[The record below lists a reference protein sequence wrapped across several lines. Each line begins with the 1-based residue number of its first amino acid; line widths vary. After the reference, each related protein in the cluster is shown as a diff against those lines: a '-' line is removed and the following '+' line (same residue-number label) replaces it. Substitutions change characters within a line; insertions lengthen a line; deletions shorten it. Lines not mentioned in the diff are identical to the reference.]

1 MNPRDPFKII
11 ASRNLDHDHRH
22 IMGLLYLPIIGQD
35 AFSLYHVLYT
45 LVDRASLHSKSY
57 PHSFLSDIVG
67 CNIKTLELAR
77 QKLEAVGLL
86 ESYYKDDDY
95 LYELYLP
102 LSAEMFIK
110 DSMFAPYL
118 LKQIGNDRFEDLIQS
133 FKIKRIYH
141 KEYDTISV
149 GFSDVFNPAYEK
161 ISTRSQYLEAKQHPV
176 KVNTNINIDLVI
188 DSLPDHLVHPTT
200 KTKKMKEKLEQFAY
214 TYSLKEED
222 VKLLLLKSLN
232 KDQSIC
238 FETLSKEAQK
248 HYQTKPKHQHTKKS
262 SGYNLTYFKSVHPTT
277 IVEDLTGMHAP
288 SADLKIIER
297 LMTQTDLKNEVIN
310 VLIAYVLKELDNQ
323 FPVYNYFEK
332 IVAEWKRKNIET
344 AEDAI
349 EHIKQRKQKRA
360 ESKKQKPRYKNN
372 KSLPEDVKVDWFDD
386 YLKEYEKGS

>member
-67 CNIKTLELAR
+67 CNIKALKLAR

-86 ESYYKDDDY
+86 ESYHKDDDY

-118 LKQIGNDRFEDLIQS
+118 LKQIGSDRFEDLIQS

-149 GFSDVFNPAYEK
+149 NFSDIFNPAYEK
-161 ISTRSQYLEAKQHPV
+161 ITTRSQYLEAKHHPV
-176 KVNTNINIDLVI
+176 KVDTTINIDLVI
-188 DSLPDHLVHPTT
+188 DSLPDHLIHPTT
-200 KTKKMKEKLEQFAY
+200 KTNKMKEKLEQFAY
-214 TYSLKEED
+214 TYSLNEENL
-222 VKLLLLKSLN
+222 KALLLKSLN

-248 HYQTKPKHQHTKKS
+248 HYQTQPKNQHTKKA

-349 EHIKQRKQKRA
+349 AHIKQRKQKRA
-360 ESKKQKPRYKNN
+360 ETKKQKTRYKNN